1 MAPIIFLVVLHLAS
15 SSSSTSGP
23 LSNRTGLVAVGG
35 YHSGCLSSAEVWLP
49 NSLPCLLP
57 DLPDGM
63 YGNTVSALEEKLV
76 VCYNVTCWQLTDES
90 GWEVLATTK
99 QSRRYHSAASTSHG
113 LLLLGGSDSPE
124 TTEILQDNES
134 LQSFALSPGRKNH
147 CSIQVDSSTIVL
159 TGGSRTT
166 STVTEISNVGNEEVS
181 IGDLPS
187 LITGR
192 RNHACGIYTT
202 AANQQVLLVTGGED
216 GFFTYLDSTEIL
228 SYPEG
233 TGWRQA
239 GALPSPSFGVR
250 AANVD
255 GVLHL
260 TGGWSDAGDSSL
272 VFAWDPVSE
281 SWKEVGHLS
290 SVRSEHAVAE
300 VPLQTIASYCDFDLD
315 KL

>member
-1 MAPIIFLVVLHLAS
+1 MDLALLLVFLHLVSAS
-15 SSSSTSGP
+15 SSTFGP
-23 LSNRTGLVAVGG
+23 LSNRTGLIAVGG

-49 NSLPCLLP
+49 NSSPCLLP

-63 YGNTVSALEEKLV
+63 YGNTVSALGEELV
-76 VCYNVTCWQLTDES
+76 VCYNVTCWQLNEHS
-90 GWEVLATTK
+90 GWDVLAVTK
-99 QSRRYHSAASTSHG
+99 ESRRYHSAASTSQG

-124 TTEILQDNES
+124 TTEIVQDNQT
-134 LQSFALSPGRKNH
+134 LQSFKLSPGRKNH
-147 CSIQVDSSTIVL
+147 CSVEIDPSTIVL

-166 STVTEISNVGNEEVS
+166 STVTEISNLGNDEVFTR
-181 IGDLPS
+181 DLPF

-192 RNHACGIYTT
+192 RNHACGVYTT
-202 AANQQVLLVTGGED
+202 APAEQVLLVTGGED

-281 SWKEVGHLS
+281 VWNEVGKLS
-290 SVRSEHAVAE
+290 SVRSEHAVTE
-300 VPLQTIASYCDFDLD
+300 VPLQTIASYCQFDLG